1 MRFSNATAANR
12 WAIRAAGL
20 IWLLLLPII
29 LPAQT
34 QTQQVSVSL
43 IVTDHSNRSVKNL
56 RLEHIQI
63 TEDGQPIKLTS
74 LEKDD
79 RPLRCVIA
87 LDMSGSFKKLTGV
100 SAEVARVLI
109 ETKRLQDEF
118 AIVTFVSSD
127 KIETLTKF
135 TTSSADLLNSLK
147 LLRIEGGQSAVIDA
161 VYLVAQ
167 AAAKRAEN
175 QDVRS
180 VVVLL
185 TDGEDRDSYYKEEQL
200 VKLLRGQ
207 DVQFF
212 ILGFLKELD
221 KEGGLKKLS
230 PRDKAER
237 LLLNLAKESGG
248 RVFFVD
254 KDPGLVEAAKQ
265 IIMDL
270 DSQYLMRFNRQA
282 KEGETGIRKIKVLI
296 VNDPQ
301 AKDLNAIT
309 KPGYRVGPRE
319 PIKD

>member
-1 MRFSNATAANR
+1 MRFSTSIAASR
-12 WAIRAAGL
+12 WTIRTVGL
-20 IWLLLLPII
+20 ISLLLLPIT
-29 LPAQT
+29 LTAQT

-63 TEDGQPIKLTS
+63 TEDGKPIKLTS

-87 LDMSGSFKKLTGV
+87 LDMSGSFTKLTGV

-118 AIVTFVSSD
+118 AIVTFISSD
-127 KIETLTKF
+127 KIETLSKF
-135 TTSSADLLNSLK
+135 TSSSEDLLNSLK
-147 LLRIEGGQSAVIDA
+147 LLGIEKGQSAIVDA
-161 VYLVAQ
+161 VYLAVQAVAE
-167 AAAKRAEN
+167 RAGN

-207 DVQFF
+207 DVQLF
-212 ILGFLKELD
+212 ILGFVNELD
-221 KEGGLKKLS
+221 KEGGLIRLS
-230 PRDKAER
+230 PRARAEK
-237 LLLNLAKESGG
+237 LLLTLAKESGG

-265 IIMDL
+265 VILDL

-282 KEGETGIRKIKVLI
+282 KDGETGIRKIEVAI

>member
-1 MRFSNATAANR
+1 
-12 WAIRAAGL
+12 
-20 IWLLLLPII
+20 
-29 LPAQT
+29 
-34 QTQQVSVSL
+34 VSL

-56 RLEHIQI
+56 RLEHIQL
-63 TEDGQPIKLTS
+63 TEDGRPIKLTS

-79 RPLRCVIA
+79 RPVRCVIA
-87 LDMSGSFKKLTGV
+87 LDMSGSFHNLTGV

-118 AIVTFVSSD
+118 AIVTFTSSE
-127 KIETLTKF
+127 KIHTLIDF
-135 TTSSADLLNSLK
+135 TTNSDDLLNSLK
-147 LLRIEGGQSAVIDA
+147 LLRVEKGQTAVMDA
-161 VYLVAQ
+161 VYLVTQ
-167 AAAKRAEN
+167 HAAERAAN
-175 QDVRS
+175 QDVRT

-185 TDGEDRDSYYKEEQL
+185 TDGEDRDSYYQEEQL

-212 ILGFLKELD
+212 ILGFVNELN
-221 KEGGLKKLS
+221 KEGGLIKLS
-230 PRDKAER
+230 PRARAEK
-237 LLLNLAKESGG
+237 LLLTLAKESGG
-248 RVFFVD
+248 RVFFVN

-265 IIMDL
+265 VIMDL

-282 KEGETGIRKIKVLI
+282 KDGETGIRKITVSI